1 MAAQYCMGIIRVRID
16 CRAGVGEIMNSVTRS
31 AKGWLVQSTR
41 SRFYDV
47 IREAKL
53 SPRQMQIVELRF
65 VDGLMN
71 YQIAMQLNVSVK
83 TVESDLRFIYRAVS
97 RVLNLNRENEKTPA

>member
-1 MAAQYCMGIIRVRID
+1 MH
-16 CRAGVGEIMNSVTRS
+16 SVTRS

-41 SRFYDV
+41 SSFYDV

-53 SPRQMQIVELRF
+53 SPRQTQIVELRF

-71 YQIAMQLNVSVK
+71 YQIAYAAQ
-83 TVESDLRFIYRAVS
+83 RIC
-97 RVLNLNRENEKTPA
+97 ENGGERLALYLPRGEQSFKFE